1 LGVLNETG
9 RDKLNKSHAAQSR
22 CIVCFFQ
29 GDKRMSNPWIRLYRA
44 SLHNPKT
51 VTLSD
56 RQHRCWHNLLLIA
69 DDRGELPRARD
80 IACHLRMSVSEV
92 EQLLC
97 ELVEAELVD
106 VAIDKP
112 NTFRM
117 HDWETHQ
124 YASDTSTDRV
134 RKFRNKNKC
143 NDDETFL
150 KRDVTVTVT
159 PPEAEPDTDSD
170 TDYVPSPSLG
180 MPREAKE
187 QGFNSSFGRKGG
199 RSVSDRLKAKAEG
212 LGLDVAA
219 LEARAL
225 APDVRIP
232 NALFR
237 KLVVN
242 DVRGRHPIIDETLIK
257 AALTNGNDA
266 AWGQL
271 QAMLVGAA

>member
-1 LGVLNETG
+1 
-9 RDKLNKSHAAQSR
+9 
-22 CIVCFFQ
+22 
-29 GDKRMSNPWIRLYRA
+29 MSNPWIRLYRA

-69 DDRGELPRARD
+69 DDQGELPRARD
-80 IACHLRMSVSEV
+80 IACHLRISVSEV

-134 RKFRNKNKC
+134 RKFRNKTKC
-143 NDDETFL
+143 NDDETF
-150 KRDVTVTVT
+150 RETQRNVSVT
-159 PPEAEPDTDSD
+159 PPDTDTDTDSD
-170 TDYVPSPSLG
+170 TDYVPSPSPG
-180 MPREAKE
+180 MPRAKE
-187 QGFNSSFGRKGG
+187 QNFNLSFGGSGSRAL
-199 RSVSDRLKAKAEG
+199 SARLKTRAEG
-212 LGLDVAA
+212 LGLNVAA

-225 APDVRIP
+225 APGVRIP
-232 NALFR
+232 NAMFR
-237 KLVVN
+237 KLVV
-242 DVRGRHPIIDETLIK
+242 DEIRSKQPIIAESLIK
-257 AALTNGNDA
+257 AALGKDGDA
-266 AWGQL
+266 AYGSLL
-271 QAMLVGAA
+271 QMLVEFA

>member
-1 LGVLNETG
+1 
-9 RDKLNKSHAAQSR
+9 
-22 CIVCFFQ
+22 
-29 GDKRMSNPWIRLYRA
+29 MSNPWIRLYRA
-44 SLHNPKT
+44 ALHNPKT

-117 HDWETHQ
+117 HDWDTHQ

-134 RKFRNKNKC
+134 RKFRNKSKC
-143 NDDETFL
+143 NDDETFHETQ
-150 KRDVTVTVT
+150 RNVSVT
-159 PPEAEPDTDSD
+159 PPDTESETDSD
-170 TDYVPSPSLG
+170 TDLASLPSRG
-180 MPREAKE
+180 IPREKG
-187 QGFNSSFGRKGG
+187 QGFNSKFGEGG
-199 RSVSDRLKAKAEG
+199 SRAVSARLKAKVEG
-212 LGLDVAA
+212 LGLNVAS

-232 NALFR
+232 NAMFR
-237 KLVVN
+237 KIVANELCAKNHRISENLV
-242 DVRGRHPIIDETLIK
+242 K
-257 AALTNGNDA
+257 AALTKGNDA
-266 AWGQL
+266 AYGTLCQ
-271 QAMLVGAA
+271 MLVEFA